1 MFRKSD
7 LGEILLANTFYDV
20 LYCLGARWRGCTI
33 LDKARGGRTFKQAR
47 QSGSFSNSQDTT
59 HYQKQS
65 SEEETRKPAKITNVA
80 NTKSD
85 VLFNN
90 DLHVLSG
97 CLHVITGNS
106 LDSAADFGT

>member
-1 MFRKSD
+1 MCYTAWVPDGEAAQYWTKQGGKEHSNKQDKVD
-7 LGEILLANTFYDV
+7 L
-20 LYCLGARWRGCTI
+20 
-33 LDKARGGRTFKQAR
+33 
-47 QSGSFSNSQDTT
+47 SQTLKIQ

-65 SEEETRKPAKITNVA
+65 SEEETGKPAKITNVA

-90 DLHVLSG
+90 DLRVLSG

-106 LDSAADFGT
+106 LDSAADFGPYPKKN